1 MDLRDLVAA
10 LLRHDALTARQ
21 WVADASRQAMD
32 WTRVSR
38 PVAWDQ
44 LDLAVAAGV
53 EELLASRANRTPP
66 AWTRAVGRAPVPV
79 YLVRAADTMP
89 RLRRSCETE
98 GPQPLR
104 SRQIY
109 APPEFLTMA

>member
-1 MDLRDLVAA
+1 MNLRNLIAA

-21 WVADASRQAMD
+21 WISDASRQSMD
-32 WTRVSR
+32 WSRVSR
-38 PVAWDQ
+38 PAGWSE
-44 LDLAVAAGV
+44 LELAVAAGV
-53 EELLASRANRTPP
+53 VELLAARANQTPP
-66 AWTRAVGRAPVPV
+66 AWTGTVGRAPAPV
-79 YLVRAADTMP
+79 YLVRAAATMP

-109 APPEFLTMA
+109 APPEFLTVA

>member
-10 LLRHDALTARQ
+10 LLQYDALTARQ
-21 WVADASRQAMD
+21 WIADASRQAMD
-32 WTRVSR
+32 WTRVPQ
-38 PVAWDQ
+38 PVGWSQ
-44 LDLAVAAGV
+44 VEVAVAAGV
-53 EELLASRANRTPP
+53 VELLASRANQTPP
-66 AWTRAVGRAPVPV
+66 VWTRSIGGAPVPV

-109 APPEFLTMA
+109 APPEFLTVA

>member
-32 WTRVSR
+32 WTRVPQ
-38 PVAWDQ
+38 PVGLSQ
-44 LDLAVAAGV
+44 MELAIAAGV
-53 EELLASRANRTPP
+53 VELLAARANHAPP
-66 AWTRAVGRAPVPV
+66 AWTSSVGRAPMPV

-109 APPEFLTMA
+109 APPEFLTVA